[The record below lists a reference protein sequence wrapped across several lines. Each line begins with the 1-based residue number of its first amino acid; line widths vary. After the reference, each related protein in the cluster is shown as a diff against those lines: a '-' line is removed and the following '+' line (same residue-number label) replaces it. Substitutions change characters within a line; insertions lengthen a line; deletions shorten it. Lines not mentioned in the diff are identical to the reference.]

1 MVIKQG
7 LIGLQRVLID
17 SHDFQAT
24 GGGTIGLD
32 QSLDMKLNLNLS
44 QALSQ
49 KIAAGSPIAKVAMTN
64 GRLSLPLVITG
75 STQAPSYG
83 LDTKMF
89 AGKVQE
95 QVKEKVKGAVGD
107 LLKGS
112 AKPEDLKKQGK
123 DLLKGLFGR

>member
-1 MVIKQG
+1 
-7 LIGLQRVLID
+7 
-17 SHDFQAT
+17 
-24 GGGTIGLD
+24 
-32 QSLDMKLNLNLS
+32 
-44 QALSQ
+44 
-49 KIAAGSPIAKVAMTN
+49 MTN

-95 QVKEKVKGAVGD
+95 QVKDQVKGAVGD

-112 AKPEDLKKQGK
+112 AKPEDFKKQGK